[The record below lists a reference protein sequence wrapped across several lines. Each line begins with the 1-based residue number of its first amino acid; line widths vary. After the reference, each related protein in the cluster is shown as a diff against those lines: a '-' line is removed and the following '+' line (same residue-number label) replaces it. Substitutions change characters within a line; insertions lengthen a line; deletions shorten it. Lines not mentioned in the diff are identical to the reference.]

1 METIFRKVLVLQNG
15 LSHARLPISFPKTI
29 LWLSPNIEQK
39 RITLNN
45 NEFLV
50 QKFRSCQKF
59 VK

>member
-15 LSHARLPISFPKTI
+15 LSHARLRISFPKTI

-50 QKFRSCQKF
+50 QKFRSRQKF